1 MSSILIELRDLN
13 PEALLL
19 DNMDEAL
26 IGVGQVGLADPVAVY
41 SQALIFAKLSR
52 DGFSPEE
59 AAAYFQEKMTEMAN
73 ATYAPVILRDVIEE

>member
-26 IGVGQVGLADPVAVY
+26 IGVGQVGLADPIAVY
-41 SQALIFAKLSR
+41 SQSLIFAKLSR

-59 AAAYFQEKMTEMAN
+59 AATYFQEKMTAMAN
-73 ATYAPVILRDVIEE
+73 TTHAPVILQDVIEE